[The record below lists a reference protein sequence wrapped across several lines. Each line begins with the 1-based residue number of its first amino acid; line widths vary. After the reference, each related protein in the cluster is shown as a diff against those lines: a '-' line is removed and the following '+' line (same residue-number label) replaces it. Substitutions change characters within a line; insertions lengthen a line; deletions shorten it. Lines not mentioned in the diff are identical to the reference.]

1 MFCSE
6 QNADTATLIPL
17 IYNLSDMFLQR
28 NKVRLISN
36 LFRHNKLS
44 ASAHK
49 CNYEGSKIELR
60 GLGDKVMS
68 AQKQFSGRSE

>member
-28 NKVRLISN
+28 NKVILKSN
-36 LFRHNKLS
+36 LFRPNKPS

-49 CNYEGSKIELR
+49 CNYEGS
-60 GLGDKVMS
+60 
-68 AQKQFSGRSE
+68 

>member
-6 QNADTATLIPL
+6 QNADTVTLIPL

-28 NKVRLISN
+28 NKVRLKSN
-36 LFRHNKLS
+36 LFRPNKPS

-49 CNYEGSKIELR
+49 CNYEGS
-60 GLGDKVMS
+60 
-68 AQKQFSGRSE
+68 